1 MGGAETAG
9 DARYQELFN
18 GADVSLWE
26 EDFTAVSAALDDLR
40 ASGVQDLRAWLAAHP
55 GFVMEAAEWVKVVDV
70 NEATVRL
77 LEARTRDEVLR
88 TLSLSRSRVFV
99 PETSKAFTAELLLFW
114 EGGTRLELETEL
126 QTLGGRR
133 IEVMRT
139 LTRPSR
145 ERSDRVFVTLREATA
160 QKASQWARQES
171 EARFRNMADHAPVML
186 WVTDVTGRCI
196 YLNRTWYEFT
206 GQAEAEG
213 LGFGWLQAVHP
224 DDSERSGAV
233 FLSANAR
240 RSPFRLDYRLRR
252 KDGEYRWAIDSASP
266 RFGLNGE
273 FLGYIGS
280 VIDISER
287 KQAEQ
292 ERERLLAA
300 MDEAIRLR
308 DEFLA
313 VASHE
318 LKTPLTPLSLKLQ
331 TLARATQERRGP
343 ELLERL
349 PADLEVMQRQ
359 VKRLSTLV
367 GELLDV
373 TLISSGQLRLELEP
387 VDLGALVQE
396 VAARFE
402 SESQR
407 TGTPIQ
413 AELDEV
419 VVGQWDRVRL
429 EQAVSNLLSNALK
442 YGVGHPVYLQVGRTA
457 EHAWFSVRDE
467 GIGIPP
473 EAVGRIFEK
482 FERAV
487 SERHYGGLGLGLYVT
502 RQNVQAMGGT
512 IAARST
518 LGQGATFTVRL
529 PCQVSRV
536 NAAREK
542 AS

>member
-26 EDFTAVSAALDDLR
+26 EDFTAVASALDGLR
-40 ASGVQDLRAWLAAHP
+40 ASGVQDLRAWLVEHP
-55 GFVMEAAEWVKVVDV
+55 GFVLEAAAWVKVVDV
-70 NEATVRL
+70 NAATVRL
-77 LEARTRDEVLR
+77 LEARGRDEVLG
-88 TLSLSRSRVFV
+88 SLAVTRLFV
-99 PETSKAFTAELLLFW
+99 PETAKAFTAELLLFW

-126 QTLGGRR
+126 QTLRGRR
-133 IEVMRT
+133 IDVMLT
-139 LTRPSR
+139 LTRPAS
-145 ERSDRVFVTLREATA
+145 ERSDRVFITMRDVTA
-160 QKASQWARQES
+160 QKASQRALQES

-186 WVTDVTGRCI
+186 WMTDVTGRCV
-196 YLNRTWYEFT
+196 YLSRTWYEFT
-206 GQAEAEG
+206 GQTETEG
-213 LGFGWLQAVHP
+213 LGFGWLKAVHP
-224 DDSERSGAV
+224 DDAEHSGAV
-233 FLSANAR
+233 FLDANAR

-252 KDGEYRWAIDSASP
+252 EDGAYLWAIDSASP
-266 RFGLNGE
+266 RFGPGGE

-287 KQAEQ
+287 KQVEQ
-292 ERERLLAA
+292 ERERLLTA

-308 DEFLA
+308 DDFLA

-318 LKTPLTPLSLKLQ
+318 LKTPLTPLNLKLQ
-331 TLARATQERRGP
+331 TLARAALERRGP

-349 PADLEVMQRQ
+349 PADLAVMQRQ

-387 VDLGALVQE
+387 VDLRALVQE

-402 SESQR
+402 GESQR

-413 AELDEV
+413 TELDAV

-429 EQAVSNLLSNALK
+429 EQAVSSLLSNALK
-442 YGVGHPVYLQVGRTA
+442 YGVGHPIYLQAGGTA
-457 EHAWFSVRDE
+457 ERAWFSVRDE

-512 IAARST
+512 IDVRST
-518 LGQGATFTVRL
+518 LGQGATFVVHL
-529 PCQVSRV
+529 PCQVPGA
-536 NAAREK
+536 NAAREM

>member
-9 DARYQELFN
+9 ETRYQELFN

-26 EDFTAVSAALDDLR
+26 EDFSAVTAALDALR
-40 ASGVQDLRAWLAAHP
+40 ASGVQDLRAWLTEHP
-55 GFVMEAAEWVKVVDV
+55 GFVLQAAEQVKVVDV
-70 NEATVRL
+70 NAATVRL
-77 LEARTRDEVLR
+77 LEAPHRDAVVGAL
-88 TLSLSRSRVFV
+88 SRVFV
-99 PETSKAFTAELLLFW
+99 PETTRAFHAELLMFW
-114 EGGTRLELETEL
+114 EGGTRLELESVL
-126 QTLGGRR
+126 QTLKGRR
-133 IEVMRT
+133 IDVVLT
-139 LTRPSR
+139 LTRPSKD
-145 ERSDRVFVTLREATA
+145 RSDRVFITMTDVTAR
-160 QKASQWARQES
+160 KASQAAMEES

-186 WVTDVTGRCI
+186 WVTDPTGRCL
-196 YLNRTWYEFT
+196 YLSRSWYEFT
-206 GQAEAEG
+206 GQTEELG
-213 LGFGWLQAVHP
+213 LGFGWLDAVHP
-224 DDSERSGAV
+224 EDSKRSGDI
-233 FLSANAR
+233 FLAANAR

-266 RFGLNGE
+266 RFGPDGE

-280 VIDISER
+280 VIDISDR
-287 KQAEQ
+287 KQVEQ
-292 ERERLLAA
+292 ERERLLAG

-318 LKTPLTPLSLKLQ
+318 LKTPLTPLNLKLQ
-331 TLARATQERRGP
+331 TLARAAQARRGP

-349 PADLEVMQRQ
+349 PSDLEVMQRQ
-359 VKRLSTLV
+359 VKRLSALV

-373 TLISSGQLRLELEP
+373 TLISGGQLRLELEP
-387 VDLGALVQE
+387 VDLGALISE

-402 SESQR
+402 GEAQR
-407 TGTPIQ
+407 TGTPIH
-413 AELDEV
+413 AALDAEV

-442 YGVGHPVYLQVGRTA
+442 YGVGHPVHLETGKTA

-467 GIGIPP
+467 GIGIPAD
-473 EAVGRIFEK
+473 AVVRIFEK

-512 IAARST
+512 IDVQST
-518 LGQGATFTVRL
+518 LGQGATFTVRM
-529 PCQVSRV
+529 PCQVTH
-536 NAAREK
+536 AKATREQ

>member
-88 TLSLSRSRVFV
+88 TLSLSRSHIFV
-99 PETSKAFTAELLLFW
+99 PETSKAFTAELLLLW

-133 IEVMRT
+133 IEVMLT

-145 ERSDRVFVTLREATA
+145 ERSDRVFVTLREVTA

-186 WVTDVTGRCI
+186 WVTDATGRCI
-196 YLNRTWYEFT
+196 YLSRTWYEFT
-206 GQAEAEG
+206 GQTEAEG
-213 LGFGWLQAVHP
+213 LGFGWLKAVHP
-224 DDSERSGAV
+224 DDSERSGTV
-233 FLSANAR
+233 FLGANAR

-308 DEFLA
+308 DEFLT

-331 TLARATQERRGP
+331 TLTRATQEQRGP

-373 TLISSGQLRLELEP
+373 TLISSGHLRLELEP

-402 SESQR
+402 GESQR
-407 TGTPIQ
+407 TGTPIH

-419 VVGQWDRVRL
+419 VVGRWDRARL

-442 YGVGHPVYLQVGRTA
+442 YGVGHPVRLQVGRTA

-512 IAARST
+512 IDVRST

-529 PCQVSRV
+529 PCQMSSV

>member
-1 MGGAETAG
+1 MGGAETGG

-26 EDFTAVSAALDDLR
+26 EDFTAVAAALDGLR
-40 ASGVQDLRAWLAAHP
+40 ASGVQDLGSWLAAHP

-77 LEARTRDEVLR
+77 LEARGRDEVIG
-88 TLSLSRSRVFV
+88 TQSLSRIFV
-99 PETSKAFTAELLLFW
+99 PETMKSFTAELLMFW
-114 EGGTRLELETEL
+114 DGGTRLEQETTL
-126 QTLGGRR
+126 QTLEGRR
-133 IEVMRT
+133 IEVMLT
-139 LTRPSR
+139 LTRPSA
-145 ERSDRVFVTLREATA
+145 ERSDRVFVTMREVTA
-160 QKASQWARQES
+160 QKASQRALQES

-186 WVTDVTGRCI
+186 WVTDVTGRCV
-196 YLNRTWYEFT
+196 YLSRSWYEFT
-206 GQAEAEG
+206 GQAKAES
-213 LGFGWLQAVHP
+213 LGFGWLKAVHP
-224 DDSERSGAV
+224 DDAEHSGAV
-233 FLSANAR
+233 FLAANAR

-266 RFGLNGE
+266 RFGPGGE

-287 KQAEQ
+287 KHVEQ
-292 ERERLLAA
+292 ERERMLTA

-318 LKTPLTPLSLKLQ
+318 LKTPLTPLNLKLQ
-331 TLARATQERRGP
+331 TLARATRERRGP

-359 VKRLSTLV
+359 VKRLSALV

-373 TLISSGQLRLELEP
+373 TLISSGHLRLELEP
-387 VDLGALVQE
+387 VDLGALLQE
-396 VAARFE
+396 VAARFAG
-402 SESQR
+402 ESQR
-407 TGTPIQ
+407 TGTPIH
-413 AELDEV
+413 AELDEEV
-419 VVGQWDRVRL
+419 VVGRWDRARL

-442 YGVGHPVYLQVGRTA
+442 YGVGHPVHLRAGRTA

-473 EAVGRIFEK
+473 DAAGRIFEK

-512 IAARST
+512 IDVRST
-518 LGQGATFTVRL
+518 LGLGATFTVRL
-529 PCQVSRV
+529 PCQVPDA
-536 NAAREK
+536 NAAREL

>member
-9 DARYQELFN
+9 DTSDQELFN
-18 GADVSLWE
+18 GTDVSLWV
-26 EDFTAVSAALDDLR
+26 EDFTAVTKALDALR
-40 ASGVQDLRAWLAAHP
+40 SSGVEDLRAWLAAHP
-55 GFVMEAAEWVKVVDV
+55 GFVLEAAGWVKVLDV
-70 NEATVRL
+70 NDATVRL
-77 LEARTRDEVLR
+77 LEARDRSEVLG
-88 TLSLSRSRVFV
+88 TLPRFFA
-99 PETSKAFTAELLLFW
+99 PETAKAFAAELLLLW
-114 EGGTRLELETEL
+114 EGGTRLELETVL

-133 IEVMRT
+133 IDVTLT
-139 LTRPSR
+139 LTRPAK
-145 ERSDRVFVTLREATA
+145 ERSDRVFITMRDVTAS
-160 QKASQWARQES
+160 KASQRALQES

-186 WVTDVTGRCI
+186 WVTDATGRCV
-196 YLNRTWYEFT
+196 YLSRTWYEFT
-206 GQAEAEG
+206 GQTEAEG

-224 DDSERSGAV
+224 DDAEPSGAV
-233 FLSANAR
+233 FLAANAR
-240 RSPFRLDYRLRR
+240 RSAFRLDYRLRR
-252 KDGEYRWAIDSASP
+252 RDGEYLWAIDSASP
-266 RFGLNGE
+266 RFGPGGE

-287 KQAEQ
+287 KQVEQ

-318 LKTPLTPLSLKLQ
+318 LKTPLTPLNLKLQ
-331 TLARATQERRGP
+331 TLARAVQERRGP

-359 VKRLSTLV
+359 VKRLSALV

-373 TLISSGQLRLELEP
+373 TLISGGQLRLELEP
-387 VDLGALVQE
+387 VDLGALVRE
-396 VAARFE
+396 VAARFDG
-402 SESQR
+402 ESQR
-407 TGTPIQ
+407 TATPLQ
-413 AELDEV
+413 AELDEE
-419 VVGQWDRVRL
+419 VVGLWDRVRL

-442 YGVGHPVYLQVGRTA
+442 YGVGRPIHLQAGKEA
-457 EHAWFSVRDE
+457 EHAWLTIRDE

-473 EAVGRIFEK
+473 EALDRIFEK

-502 RQNVQAMGGT
+502 RQNVRAMGGS
-512 IAARST
+512 IDVRST

-529 PCQVSRV
+529 PCRVPGV
-536 NAAREK
+536 NALREQ

>member
-1 MGGAETAG
+1 MEEAHLDGE
-9 DARYQELFN
+9 ELFN
-18 GADVSLWE
+18 GVDVSLWV
-26 EDFTAVSAALDDLR
+26 EDFTAVTAALDTLR
-40 ASGVQDLRAWLAAHP
+40 ASGVEDLRPWLAENP
-55 GFVMEAAEWVKVVDV
+55 DFVLKAAGWVKVLDV
-70 NEATVRL
+70 NHATVRL
-77 LEARTRDEVLR
+77 LEAPSRDEVVGPL
-88 TLSLSRSRVFV
+88 SRVFV
-99 PETSKAFTAELLLFW
+99 PETAQSFIAELLMFW
-114 EGGTRLELETEL
+114 EGGTRLELETVL
-126 QTLGGRR
+126 QTMAGNR
-133 IEVMRT
+133 IDVTLT
-139 LTRPSR
+139 LTRPSK
-145 ERSDRVFVTLREATA
+145 ERSDRVFVTMREVTA
-160 QKASQWARQES
+160 QKASQRALQES

-186 WVTDVTGRCI
+186 WVTDATGRCL
-196 YLNRTWYEFT
+196 YLSRSWYEFT
-206 GQAEAEG
+206 GQTEAEG
-213 LGFGWLQAVHP
+213 LGFGWLRAVHP
-224 DDSERSGAV
+224 DDAEPSGAV
-233 FLSANAR
+233 FLAANAR

-266 RFGLNGE
+266 RFGPGGE

-287 KQAEQ
+287 KQVEQ
-292 ERERLLAA
+292 ERERLLTA

-318 LKTPLTPLSLKLQ
+318 LKTPLTPLNLKLQ
-331 TLARATQERRGP
+331 TLARATQEGRGP

-349 PADLEVMQRQ
+349 PADLAVMQRQ

-373 TLISSGQLRLELEP
+373 TLISGGQLRLELEP
-387 VDLGALVQE
+387 VDLGALIRE
-396 VAARFE
+396 VASRFE
-402 SESQR
+402 GESQR

-413 AELDEV
+413 AALDEE
-419 VVGQWDRVRL
+419 VVGLWDRERL

-442 YGVGHPVYLQVGRTA
+442 YGVGHPIHIQSGKEA
-457 EHAWFSVRDE
+457 EHAWLTVRDE

-473 EAVGRIFEK
+473 ESLDRIFEK

-502 RQNVQAMGGT
+502 RQNVRAMGGT
-512 IAARST
+512 IDARST

-529 PCQVSRV
+529 PRQVPGV
-536 NAAREK
+536 NALREQ

>member
-26 EDFTAVSAALDDLR
+26 EDFTAVSAALDSLR

-77 LEARTRDEVLR
+77 LDARTRDEVLR
-88 TLSLSRSRVFV
+88 TLSLSRSHVFV
-99 PETSKAFTAELLLFW
+99 PEASKALTAELLLFW

-133 IEVMRT
+133 IEVMLT

-145 ERSDRVFVTLREATA
+145 ERSDRVFVTMREVTA
-160 QKASQWARQES
+160 QKASQRARQES

-196 YLNRTWYEFT
+196 YLSRTWYEFT
-206 GQAEAEG
+206 GQTEAEG
-213 LGFGWLQAVHP
+213 LGFGWLKAVHP
-224 DDSERSGAV
+224 DDSERSGTM
-233 FLSANAR
+233 FLDANTR

-252 KDGEYRWAIDSASP
+252 KDGQYRWAIDSASP
-266 RFGLNGE
+266 RFGLDGE

-287 KQAEQ
+287 KQVEQ
-292 ERERLLAA
+292 ERERLLTT

-308 DEFLA
+308 DEFLT

-331 TLARATQERRGP
+331 TLARATRERRGP

-373 TLISSGQLRLELEP
+373 TLISSGHLRLELEP

-402 SESQR
+402 GESQR

-419 VVGQWDRVRL
+419 VGQWDRGRL

-442 YGVGHPVYLQVGRTA
+442 YGVGHPVHLQVGRTA
-457 EHAWFSVRDE
+457 EHAWLSVRDE

-512 IAARST
+512 IDVRST

-529 PCQVSRV
+529 PCQMTSV

>member
-26 EDFTAVSAALDDLR
+26 EDFSAVSAALDGLR

-55 GFVMEAAEWVKVVDV
+55 GFVMEAAQRVKVVDV

-99 PETSKAFTAELLLFW
+99 PQTSKAVTAELLLFW

-133 IEVMRT
+133 IEVMLT

-145 ERSDRVFVTLREATA
+145 ERSNRVFVTMREVTA
-160 QKASQWARQES
+160 QKASQRARQES

-186 WVTDVTGRCI
+186 WVTDATGRCI
-196 YLNRTWYEFT
+196 YLSRTWYEFT
-206 GQAEAEG
+206 GQTEAEG
-213 LGFGWLQAVHP
+213 LGFGWLKAVHP

-233 FLSANAR
+233 FLDANAR

-292 ERERLLAA
+292 ERERLLTA

-308 DEFLA
+308 DEFLT

-331 TLARATQERRGP
+331 TLARATRERRGP

-373 TLISSGQLRLELEP
+373 TLISSGHLRLALEP

-402 SESQR
+402 GESQR

-419 VVGQWDRVRL
+419 VGQWDRGRL

-442 YGVGHPVYLQVGRTA
+442 YGVGHPVHLQVGRTT
-457 EHAWFSVRDE
+457 EHAWLSVRDE

-473 EAVGRIFEK
+473 EAAGRIFEK

-512 IAARST
+512 IDVRST

-529 PCQVSRV
+529 PCQVSSE

>member
-1 MGGAETAG
+1 MGGAETGG

-26 EDFTAVSAALDDLR
+26 EDFTAVAAALDGLR
-40 ASGVQDLRAWLAAHP
+40 ASGVQDLGSWLAAHP

-77 LEARTRDEVLR
+77 LEARGRDEVLG
-88 TLSLSRSRVFV
+88 TQSLSRIFV
-99 PETSKAFTAELLLFW
+99 PATMKSFTAELLMFW
-114 EGGTRLELETEL
+114 DGGTRLELETEL
-126 QTLGGRR
+126 QTLEGRR
-133 IEVMRT
+133 IEVMLT
-139 LTRPSR
+139 LTRPSA
-145 ERSDRVFVTLREATA
+145 ERSDRVFVTMREVTA
-160 QKASQWARQES
+160 QKVSQRALQES

-186 WVTDVTGRCI
+186 WVTDVTGRCV
-196 YLNRTWYEFT
+196 YLSRSWYEFT
-206 GQAEAEG
+206 GQTKAES
-213 LGFGWLQAVHP
+213 LGFGWLKAVHP
-224 DDSERSGAV
+224 DDAEHSGAV
-233 FLSANAR
+233 FLAANAR

-266 RFGLNGE
+266 RFGPGGE

-287 KQAEQ
+287 KHVEQ
-292 ERERLLAA
+292 ERERMLTA

-318 LKTPLTPLSLKLQ
+318 LKTPLTPLNLKLQ

-359 VKRLSTLV
+359 VKRLSALV

-373 TLISSGQLRLELEP
+373 TLISSGHLRLELEP
-387 VDLGALVQE
+387 VDLGALIQE
-396 VAARFE
+396 VAARFGG
-402 SESQR
+402 ESQR
-407 TGTPIQ
+407 TGTPIH
-413 AELDEV
+413 AELDEEV
-419 VVGQWDRVRL
+419 VVGRWDRARL

-442 YGVGHPVYLQVGRTA
+442 YGVGHPVHLRAGRTA

-473 EAVGRIFEK
+473 DAAGRIFEK

-512 IAARST
+512 VDVRST

-529 PCQVSRV
+529 PCQVPDA
-536 NAAREK
+536 NAAREL